1 MKKQILKISRIIAT
15 FLLSVI
21 SLFCGQASLFAFPV
35 FADSASV
42 QEAFENIN
50 VLDDLKETT
59 IDGKKFDLAD
69 YNFDETKEL
78 QIFSFVEF
86 CYSFRRDNTDCTF
99 TFIIR
104 RA

>member
-35 FADSASV
+35 FADSANV

-69 YNFDETKEL
+69 YNLTKRKNYR
-78 QIFSFVEF
+78 F
-86 CYSFRRDNTDCTF
+86 FRS
-99 TFIIR
+99 
-104 RA
+104 